1 MVPTAPEPWLCPSW
15 LVTSAWDSFT
25 YSYMSQKQ
33 VEGCVEGL
41 GEHPK
46 SCTHDMQCAQNQAV
60 ARLFS
65 AAEKQLLPGKCGA
78 PLKIPVRG

>member
-1 MVPTAPEPWLCPSW
+1 M
-15 LVTSAWDSFT
+15 
-25 YSYMSQKQ
+25 
-33 VEGCVEGL
+33 EGL
-41 GEHPK
+41 GERLK